1 MSTDAMSVHPD
12 AAREAVQVYQIFIKA
27 TPQAIWDAI
36 TTPEFTA
43 QYFYGAR
50 VETTAEVGTPF
61 RYRSPDGETLWGDE
75 TVFESDPPR
84 RLVVGW
90 RSLYD
95 EAAAVEPASRITWEI
110 EPQDGGFCLVTATHD
125 HLEQSPITAHNIAGA
140 GWMMVLSGLKSVLE
154 TGSGLA
160 G

>member
-1 MSTDAMSVHPD
+1 MSNEAMRVHPD
-12 AAREAVQVYQIFIKA
+12 ATREAVQVYQIFIKA

-36 TTPEFTA
+36 TKPEFTA
-43 QYFYGAR
+43 QYFYGSR

-61 RYRSPDGETLWGDE
+61 RYRAPDGETLWGDE
-75 TVFESDPPR
+75 TVFESEPPR

-95 EAAAVEPASRITWEI
+95 EAAAAEPARRITWEI
-110 EPQDGGFCLVTATHD
+110 EPQDGGFCLLTATHD
-125 HLEQSPITAHNIAGA
+125 NLEQSPITAHNIAGA

-160 G
+160 H